1 MDEIGQL
8 SLDIFQTKS
17 EIIILAPIAGTP
29 AKDITITVTDDTLA
43 IKGTR
48 EIPYDVDEKDY
59 LTKECFWGN
68 FSRSIVL
75 PKNVNTKEISATS
88 KNNIL
93 EIRIPKTSEE
103 KTKVVKINI
112 DK

>member
-48 EIPYDVDEKDY
+48 
-59 LTKECFWGN
+59 
-68 FSRSIVL
+68 
-75 PKNVNTKEISATS
+75 
-88 KNNIL
+88 
-93 EIRIPKTSEE
+93 
-103 KTKVVKINI
+103 
-112 DK
+112 